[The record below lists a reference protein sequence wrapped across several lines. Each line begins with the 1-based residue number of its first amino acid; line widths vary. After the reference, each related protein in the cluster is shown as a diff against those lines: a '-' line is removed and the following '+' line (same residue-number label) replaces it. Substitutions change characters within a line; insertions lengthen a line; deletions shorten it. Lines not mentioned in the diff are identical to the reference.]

1 MPALLPDIFTAAI
14 KGYEDANNANWQ
26 DLKNYEAIE
35 AARTATDTA
44 NLGLL
49 GATEDYAN
57 NREISNAAGTQARI
71 AALLLN
77 ANAPALLNQAGINSV
92 VTGVNYGALL
102 ANEDA
107 YAQGVSN
114 QVAANAD
121 SMSTNARMQRGL
133 NRVTERTAPQVL
145 GGQENIIRKTVE
157 AGNILAGNLTNQ
169 ARQNVAQGNANHG
182 ANMATAKLSQAT
194 AKQAIDNLPT
204 TNAATMG
211 QITNQNYVQNQA
223 IIAAAEQKLQ
233 ALQAQYSVLA
243 ERIQQHNLNAVTY
256 TKNGLPQMAQNEQAN
271 ANLLRGQQAA
281 LLSQIQ
287 AAEQDVANL
296 RAKLGSSAPA
306 APLINTGQ

>member
-35 AARTATDTA
+35 AARTANDTA

-77 ANAPALLNQAGINSV
+77 ATTPAQLNQAGINSV
-92 VTGVNYGALL
+92 VTGANYGALL
-102 ANEDA
+102 ANQGA

-114 QVAANAD
+114 QVAAYADGLSTDAGMKRGQNAVI
-121 SMSTNARMQRGL
+121 R
-133 NRVTERTAPQVL
+133 ETAPLVL
-145 GGQENIIRKTVE
+145 GAFKKQTEGTAK
-157 AGNILAGNLTNQ
+157 AANILAENLPDN
-169 ARQNVAQGNANHG
+169 ARQNVAQGKANYG
-182 ANMATAKLSQAT
+182 ANMAAAQLSEAT
-194 AKQAIDNLPT
+194 SKQAIENLPI
-204 TNAATMG
+204 TNAVTMG
-211 QITNQNYVQNQA
+211 QITNNNYVQNQA

-233 ALQAQYSVLA
+233 ALQAQYSALA

-271 ANLLRGQQAA
+271 ANLLREQQAA

-287 AAEQDVANL
+287 AAKQDVANL
-296 RAKLGSSAPA
+296 RAQLGSSAPA

>member
-35 AARTATDTA
+35 AARTANDTA

-77 ANAPALLNQAGINSV
+77 ANAPAQLNQAGINSV
-92 VTGVNYGALL
+92 VTGANYGALL
-102 ANEDA
+102 ANKDA

-114 QVAANAD
+114 QVAGNVGK
-121 SMSTNARMQRGL
+121 MSVDGRMQMGI
-133 NRVTERTAPQVL
+133 NEVTERTAPLVL
-145 GGQENIIRKTVE
+145 GGQENLIKNTVV
-157 AGNILAGNLTNQ
+157 AGNILADNLPTQ
-169 ARQNVAQGNANHG
+169 ATQNVAQGKANHV
-182 ANMATAKLSQAT
+182 ANMATAQLSTDTANQA
-194 AKQAIDNLPT
+194 KKNLPI
-204 TNAATMG
+204 TNAVTMG
-211 QITNQNYVQNQA
+211 QITNNNYVQNQA

-233 ALQAQYSVLA
+233 ALQAQYSALA

-256 TKNGLPQMAQNEQAN
+256 TKNGLPQMAQNELAN
-271 ANLLRGQQAA
+271 ANLLREQQAA

-287 AAEQDVANL
+287 AAKQDVANL
-296 RAKLGSSAPA
+296 RAQLGSSAPA

>member
-35 AARTATDTA
+35 AARTANDTA

-77 ANAPALLNQAGINSV
+77 ANVPAQLNQAGSNAI
-92 VTGVNYGALL
+92 VTGGQLGALQ
-102 ANEDA
+102 ANQPA
-107 YAQGVSN
+107 LGQALSN
-114 QVAANAD
+114 QVAAFAD
-121 SMSTNARMQRGL
+121 NTSTNARMQMGI
-133 NRVTERTAPQVL
+133 NEVTKRTAPQVL
-145 GGQENIIRKTVE
+145 GGQENLINNTVA

-169 ARQNVAQGNANHG
+169 ATQNVAQGNANHD
-182 ANMATAKLSQAT
+182 ANMATAKLSTDT
-194 AKQAIDNLPT
+194 ANQAIKNLPT
-204 TNAATMG
+204 TNAVTMG
-211 QITNQNYVQNQA
+211 RITNNNYVQNQA

-233 ALQAQYSVLA
+233 ALQAQYSALA
-243 ERIQQHNLNAVTY
+243 ERIQQHNFNAVTY

-271 ANLLRGQQAA
+271 ANLLREQQAA

-287 AAEQDVANL
+287 AAKQDVANL

>member
-77 ANAPALLNQAGINSV
+77 ANVPAQLNQAGSNAI
-92 VTGVNYGALL
+92 VTGGQLGALQ
-102 ANEDA
+102 ANQPA
-107 YAQGVSN
+107 LGQALSN
-114 QVAANAD
+114 QVAAFAD
-121 SMSTNARMQRGL
+121 NTSTNARMQMGI
-133 NRVTERTAPQVL
+133 NEVTKRTAPQVL
-145 GGQENIIRKTVE
+145 GGQENLINNTVA

-169 ARQNVAQGNANHG
+169 ATQNVAQGNANHD
-182 ANMATAKLSQAT
+182 ANMATAKLSTDT
-194 AKQAIDNLPT
+194 ANQAIKNLPT
-204 TNAATMG
+204 TNAVTMG

-223 IIAAAEQKLQ
+223 LIAAAEQKLQ
-233 ALQAQYSVLA
+233 TLQAQYSALA
-243 ERIQQHNLNAVTY
+243 ERIQQHNFNAVTY

-271 ANLLRGQQAA
+271 ANLLREQQAA

-287 AAEQDVANL
+287 AAKQDVANL